1 LLKLMIAPKLQ
12 RRSTAN
18 DANLIDLHLRL
29 MSSQAYMQRCIQLA
43 KLGAGHVAPNPMVG
57 AVLVHEGRIIGEGW
71 HQQYGQ
77 PHAEVNC
84 IASVKEEDRHLIS
97 SSTIYVSLEPC
108 SHYGKTP
115 PCADLIVQH
124 NIPVVV
130 IGCHD
135 INKRVDG
142 KGIKKLM
149 MAGADV
155 IIGVLQDEC
164 IDLNKR
170 FFTFHGENRPYIIL
184 KWAQTANGIMGTQF
198 NDHVPDAS
206 ERLLISNEYT
216 NRLVHRWRS
225 EEASIL
231 VGTNTALYDN
241 PSLTTRL
248 WDGPS
253 PVRLVIDLNLRL
265 PDSLKVFDRKERTI
279 IFNTIKH
286 EEVDNLL
293 YYQVTEDVSIIHQV
307 LHALYHLEIQ
317 SVLVEGGAQL
327 LQSFID
333 EGLWDEIRRIENR
346 DNPNLTNITN
356 GLKAPALPNAIKV
369 DEQKL
374 FSDMI
379 EIFKR
384 PIANE

>member
-1 LLKLMIAPKLQ
+1 VASQ
-12 RRSTAN
+12 T
-18 DANLIDLHLRL
+18 ANLIDLHLRF

-43 KLGAGHVAPNPMVG
+43 RLGAGHVAPNPMVG
-57 AVLVHEGRIIGEGW
+57 SVLVHEGRIIGEGW
-71 HQQYGQ
+71 HQHYGKA
-77 PHAEVNC
+77 HAEVNC
-84 IASVKEEDRHLIS
+84 IASIKEEDRHLIS
-97 SSTIYVSLEPC
+97 QSTMYVTLEPC

-115 PCADLIVQH
+115 PCADLIIEH
-124 NIPVVV
+124 KIPVVV
-130 IGCHD
+130 IGSHD
-135 INKRVDG
+135 INKQVDG

-149 MAGADV
+149 MSGTDV

-170 FFTFHGENRPYIIL
+170 FFTFHAENRPYIIL
-184 KWAQTANGIMGTQF
+184 KWAQTTGGIMGAQTNGHIRDTSQ
-198 NDHVPDAS
+198 
-206 ERLLISNEYT
+206 RLLISNEYT

-253 PVRLVIDLNLRL
+253 PIRLIIDLNLRL
-265 PDSLKVFDRKERTI
+265 PDTLKVFDRKERTI

-286 EEVDNLL
+286 EEEDNLM
-293 YYQVTEDVSIIHQV
+293 YYQLTEDVSIVHQV
-307 LHALYHLEIQ
+307 LNALYHLDIQ

-327 LQSFID
+327 LQSFIN

-346 DNPNLTNITN
+346 DNPVLTNITN
-356 GLKAPALPNAIKV
+356 GLKAPAFPNAIKV

-374 FSDMI
+374 FSDTI

-384 PIANE
+384 PVVNE

>member
-1 LLKLMIAPKLQ
+1 M
-12 RRSTAN
+12 
-18 DANLIDLHLRL
+18 
-29 MSSQAYMQRCIQLA
+29 
-43 KLGAGHVAPNPMVG
+43 
-57 AVLVHEGRIIGEGW
+57 
-71 HQQYGQ
+71 
-77 PHAEVNC
+77 
-84 IASVKEEDRHLIS
+84 
-97 SSTIYVSLEPC
+97 YVTLEPC

-115 PCADLIVQH
+115 PCADLIIEH
-124 NIPVVV
+124 KIPVVV
-130 IGCHD
+130 IGSHD
-135 INKRVDG
+135 INKQVDG

-149 MAGADV
+149 MSGTDV

-170 FFTFHGENRPYIIL
+170 FFTFHAENRPYIIL
-184 KWAQTANGIMGTQF
+184 KWAQTTGGIMGAQTNGHIRDTSQ
-198 NDHVPDAS
+198 
-206 ERLLISNEYT
+206 RLLISNEYT

-253 PVRLVIDLNLRL
+253 PIRLIIDLHLRL

-286 EEVDNLL
+286 EEAENLM
-293 YYQVTEDVSIIHQV
+293 YYQLTEDVSIVHQV
-307 LHALYHLEIQ
+307 LNALYHLDIQ
-317 SVLVEGGAQL
+317 SVLVEGGVQL
-327 LQSFID
+327 LQSFIN

-346 DNPNLTNITN
+346 DNPVLTNITN

-374 FSDMI
+374 FSDTI

-384 PIANE
+384 PVENE